1 MKFYNYKLHI
11 GPIKLKVN
19 MNCYVE
25 NSLNQGRPPG
35 TSLCSLWVLQFS
47 LYKLALRNVQHNLC
61 ALEPELLP
69 WSISLGVHSV
79 IHPCLTE
86 IGVWVVC
93 AVIPRPLQPQFP
105 SCKMA
110 ALVHSAGIRGS

>member
-1 MKFYNYKLHI
+1 
-11 GPIKLKVN
+11 

-69 WSISLGVHSV
+69 WWISCLVCV
-79 IHPCLTE
+79 QYHPCLTE
-86 IGVWVVC
+86 ISVHVVC
-93 AVIPRPLQPQFP
+93 GMTPEPQQFFESVP
-105 SCKMA
+105 F
-110 ALVHSAGIRGS
+110 